1 MKKLLISFTTYPRD
15 GIKTYELL
23 EKTFNSMIEG
33 QDLSSLTI
41 KIIVVGDDMMYVDH
55 LEPIFKNFDCE
66 VFNININDALR
77 NMLHVPKEV
86 RWRQA
91 VQRSKIFILEK
102 ALEYDF
108 DYILMSADDEIY
120 MNNKITTSIEYI
132 EKYNNPDFVFSLG
145 MYLNNTIIPENR
157 DIFSQPESGKCISS
171 GCLYNL
177 RNKIFINTMLQIRK
191 NKWQNTLDLISSGKS
206 EEEMISYIKPE
217 DSEMWHEL
225 WINFNK
231 KYFTSILIP
240 IVLINHS
247 EERTLFNYLDE

>member
-15 GIKTYELL
+15 GIKTYSLL
-23 EKTFNSMIEG
+23 DKTFKSMIEG
-33 QDLSSLTI
+33 QDLSALTI
-41 KIIVVGDDMMYVDH
+41 KIIVVGDDYTDIEY
-55 LEPIFKNFDCE
+55 LKPIFKNFDYE
-66 VFNININDALR
+66 MFNININDALR
-77 NMLHVPKEV
+77 NKVNVPKEV

-102 ALEYDF
+102 VLEYDF

-145 MYLNNTIIPENR
+145 MYLNNTIIPKNR
-157 DIFSQPESGKCISS
+157 NIFSQPEPEKCISS

-191 NKWQNTLDLISSGKS
+191 QKWQNTLDIISSGKS
-206 EEEMISYIKPE
+206 EKEMISYIKPE
-217 DSEMWHEL
+217 DSEMWQEL
-225 WINFNK
+225 WINFNN
-231 KYFTSILIP
+231 KYFI
-240 IVLINHS
+240 
-247 EERTLFNYLDE
+247 